1 MSITTPIPAE
11 DQQDAE
17 RWRAWQHAYATR
29 SRRTAIRARIVCAVM
44 LTGAAAWLG
53 LQLLSSPA
61 WR

>member
-1 MSITTPIPAE
+1 MSTATVPTE
-11 DQQDAE
+11 DPHAE
-17 RWRAWQHAYATR
+17 RWRRWQVGYAKS
-29 SRRTAIRARIVCAVM
+29 SRRAAIRARLVFAVV

>member
-1 MSITTPIPAE
+1 MSVAAATRAE
-11 DQQDAE
+11 DQHAE
-17 RWRAWQHAYATR
+17 RWRLWQFANAR
-29 SRRTAIRARIVCAVM
+29 SSQRTAARARIVFAIV